1 MARIELTDSI
11 MDMIIKMAEGN
22 LGALNA
28 LMEIMAKHDEIDPQ
42 GAMGGVGSILI
53 LDTWEIYGT
62 CIYVLFNDQC
72 DRDVRKM
79 LMLMRA
85 CQLGMFPESR
95 LKAMAHDQCRTDVL
109 SDAEWIEIDS
119 NVCERLDQ
127 FQKVA

>member
-22 LGALNA
+22 LGALNV